1 MKTNPIKVAASAK
14 GTFSLIKRARS
25 ITRRYGFTPV
35 QMDLAL
41 QRYVRVLEHFNVG
54 ATFPITTVTLKR
66 HAGIISRYLDQNI
79 EFAVHG
85 FTHIDY
91 AQLPP
96 EAQLA
101 HLEQACKAFTKL
113 GIVPM
118 GFRTPYL
125 RRESHLYTAIEKAGF
140 TYVSNQ
146 PILWDILE
154 NNTLSTLPSA
164 YDRAIA
170 FYEPWQSSERVSLPQ
185 ASDRLIEIPIAL
197 PDDEILIERIGATND
212 LVERSWQYILSETY
226 QRGELF
232 VLQLHPERIALCSDA
247 LEAVLDEARTFKPAV
262 WCSRL
267 DKIATWWKARSRT
280 TVEISDTEDYGYL
293 CVITGPVGTTVLA
306 RAVDIDVPAQPW
318 ADNYRRVEEMRFTVH
333 ASLRPFI
340 GVSPSSSYALT
351 HFLRQQGYIVEIS
364 QDRNRYKCYFD
375 LENFDAG
382 QERQVLAQIE
392 RPGCPLVRLG
402 RWPNGAQS
410 ALAITGD
417 IDALTLWD
425 YGLRAI
431 GK

>member
-1 MKTNPIKVAASAK
+1 MKTNPITVAARAK
-14 GTFSLIKRARS
+14 GSIKLIKRARV
-25 ITRRYGFTPV
+25 ITRRYGFTHV

-54 ATFPITTVTLKR
+54 ATFPITAVTLKR
-66 HAGIISRYLDQNI
+66 HGDTISQYLDQNI

-91 AQLPP
+91 AQVPP

-101 HLEQACKAFTKL
+101 HLEHACEAFAKA

-118 GFRTPYL
+118 GFRSPYL

-140 TYVSNQ
+140 SYVSNQ

-154 NNTLSTLPSA
+154 TDALSTLPSA
-164 YDRAIA
+164 YDRAII

-185 ASDRLIEIPIAL
+185 AGDRLIEIPIAL
-197 PDDEILIERIGATND
+197 PDDEMLVERLGATNG
-212 LVERSWQYILSETY
+212 LVERSWLYILSETY

-247 LEAVLDEARTFKPAV
+247 LEAVLVEARELKPAV
-262 WCSRL
+262 WCARL
-267 DKIATWWKARSRT
+267 DEIAAWWKARSRT
-280 TVEISDTEDYGYL
+280 TIEITDIEDCGYL
-293 CVITGPVGTTVLA
+293 CIITGPTSTTVLA
-306 RAVDIDVPAQPW
+306 AVVDIDVPTQPW
-318 ADNYRRVEEMRFTVH
+318 ASDYRRVNGMRFTVH
-333 ASLRPFI
+333 APLRPFI
-340 GVSPSSSYALT
+340 GVSPSSSGALT

-364 QDRNRYKCYFD
+364 QDSNRYKCYFD
-375 LENFDAG
+375 QANFDVG

-392 RPGCPLVRLG
+392 KPDCPLVRLG
-402 RWPNGAQS
+402 LWPNGAQS